1 MRAAGRKL
9 FFGVATLNLIS
20 VVYGWTEGSVAS
32 SCSGVSGRVR
42 PVLGAVMA
50 LALVGGCG
58 DGGGKNEAAEK
69 PVDAISM
76 FETVAA
82 TRDLV
87 EPVIGT
93 GTIAAVKTTELGPRV
108 TGIIDKVYVAVG
120 ARVKAGDPLF
130 HTRDV
135 DIKNRVSELESQVK
149 LAQADVRNTSR
160 AFKRSN
166 ELHDKGF
173 VSNGGL
179 DNAQA
184 ARDSANARLG
194 IATAQL
200 ASAKQMLEDCTV
212 VAPFDGVI
220 TRRDADEGKYM
231 STMGGMGMGGGG
243 GGGQSGQGGGGG
255 GGGGVMQIMKI
266 DIVAAIVQVPEV
278 DLSKIHVGSKGKI
291 IIGSM
296 GKSYDSEVYILN
308 DLIDVKTRGVELRM
322 PILNPDYEIKPG
334 LFARAEIYPEPRK
347 VLSLERGAVQGT
359 ESLRYIYVNDSG
371 KAKRTVVTTRQID
384 ATTVEVMSGLKVG
397 DRALI
402 GPNLPLIVDGTPLKI
417 ESVAAASN

>member
-1 MRAAGRKL
+1 MLTSA
-9 FFGVATLNLIS
+9 
-20 VVYGWTEGSVAS
+20 
-32 SCSGVSGRVR
+32 
-42 PVLGAVMA
+42 
-50 LALVGGCG
+50 CG
-58 DGGGKNEAAEK
+58 DGGKDETAEK

-76 FETVAA
+76 FETTVTA
-82 TRDLV
+82 RELV
-87 EPVIGT
+87 EPVVGS

-135 DIKNRVSELESQVK
+135 DIRNRVSELENQVK
-149 LAQADVRNTSR
+149 LAQADVRNAGR
-160 AFKRSN
+160 AYKRSN
-166 ELHDKGF
+166 ELHEKGF

-212 VAPFDGVI
+212 LAPFDGVI

-231 STMGGMGMGGGG
+231 STMGGMGGMGGGG
-243 GGGQSGQGGGGG
+243 QGGQGGG

-278 DLSKIHVGSKGKI
+278 DLSKIHVGSKGKV

-296 GKSYDSEVYILN
+296 NKSYDSEVYILN

-347 VLSLERGAVQGT
+347 VLSLDRSAVQGT
-359 ESLRYIYVNDSG
+359 ESLRYVYVNDAG
-371 KAKRTVVTTRQID
+371 KAKRTVITMRQID
-384 ATTVEVMSGLKVG
+384 ATTVEVMSGLKAG
-397 DRALI
+397 ERALT
-402 GPNLPLIVDGTPLKI
+402 GPNLPLVVDGTPLKI
-417 ESVAAASN
+417 ETIAAASNQATTTK

>member
-1 MRAAGRKL
+1 MM
-9 FFGVATLNLIS
+9 VA
-20 VVYGWTEGSVAS
+20 
-32 SCSGVSGRVR
+32 VS
-42 PVLGAVMA
+42 A

-58 DGGGKNEAAEK
+58 DGGKDETTEK
-69 PVDAISM
+69 PVDTISM
-76 FETVAA
+76 FETVASP
-82 TRDLV
+82 RELV

-108 TGIIDKVYVAVG
+108 TGIIDKVFVAVG

-135 DIKNRVSELESQVK
+135 DIRNRVSELENQVK
-149 LAQADVRNTSR
+149 LAQADVRNAGR
-160 AFKRSN
+160 AFKRAN

-231 STMGGMGMGGGG
+231 STMGGMGMMGG
-243 GGGQSGQGGGGG
+243 GGGQGGQGGGG

-278 DLSKIHVGSKGKI
+278 DLSKIHVGSKGKV

-296 GKSYDSEVYILN
+296 NKSYDSEVYILN

-347 VLSLERGAVQGT
+347 VLSLDRSAVQGT
-359 ESLRYIYVNDSG
+359 ESLRYVYVNDAG
-371 KAKRTVVTTRQID
+371 KAKRTEITMRQID
-384 ATTVEVMSGLKVG
+384 ATTVEVMSGLKAG
-397 DRALI
+397 DRALT
-402 GPNLPLIVDGTPLKI
+402 GPNLPLIVDGTPLTI
-417 ESVAAASN
+417 ESVAAASNRAATTK